1 MKKTILFIFSLVIG
15 LAFTACEDPYASQIV
30 AEPKAFDQPAL
41 QDASFTAI
49 VATNP
54 LIINSEKLLTSVN
67 FISITSKPALVDTAA
82 HIEYKVILSNI
93 ENFSV
98 YKTVDTQLAGTIIS
112 ATYQQLN
119 DSLKGLNPV
128 LGEHTAYARLLA
140 YVVKGGTKALY
151 TTANLPFKVTTYNYP
166 PVAVNDLSTLPM
178 NSSITIDVLAN
189 DTDPENNTLTIA
201 SVGTP
206 GHGTAVISSG
216 KVIYTPTVGYSGADN
231 FSYTINDGNGNASTA
246 NVDITILSIVPFTAI
261 TPRPYFIIGMAN
273 GGWNNSFAGLGVSIY
288 PMTVVQGDKYNSAGD
303 GEFTY
308 TGYFWASRGFKLIR
322 DLGNWDEQWGAQNYD
337 ITKPLHNN
345 GGSTD
350 FKVPVDGYYTITL
363 NSITNTFSMVAAS
376 VAPINYAKMGMI
388 GGFTGWSSDVDMIPC
403 ETSNNHMWYATYT
416 FTTDTEGKFR
426 ANADWGINW
435 GSSTFPVG
443 LGVGNGS
450 NVPVKA
456 GTYTVLF
463 NDIDGGY
470 WFFKQ

>member
-166 PVAVNDLSTLPM
+166 PSPFKLYFLPFTILKGINDSPIAEVEFVHLP
-178 NSSITIDVLAN
+178 SPKPIIYQSF
-189 DTDPENNTLTIA
+189 
-201 SVGTP
+201 G
-206 GHGTAVISSG
+206 VIS
-216 KVIYTPTVGYSGADN
+216 V
-231 FSYTINDGNGNASTA
+231 
-246 NVDITILSIVPFTAI
+246 
-261 TPRPYFIIGMAN
+261 
-273 GGWNNSFAGLGVSIY
+273 
-288 PMTVVQGDKYNSAGD
+288 
-303 GEFTY
+303 
-308 TGYFWASRGFKLIR
+308 
-322 DLGNWDEQWGAQNYD
+322 
-337 ITKPLHNN
+337 
-345 GGSTD
+345 
-350 FKVPVDGYYTITL
+350 
-363 NSITNTFSMVAAS
+363 
-376 VAPINYAKMGMI
+376 
-388 GGFTGWSSDVDMIPC
+388 
-403 ETSNNHMWYATYT
+403 
-416 FTTDTEGKFR
+416 
-426 ANADWGINW
+426 
-435 GSSTFPVG
+435 
-443 LGVGNGS
+443 
-450 NVPVKA
+450 
-456 GTYTVLF
+456 
-463 NDIDGGY
+463 
-470 WFFKQ
+470 